1 MPYPQNPY
9 MNYQPGYQPQALPTM
24 QSQASYPAPSSNG
37 INWVSG
43 ESGAKSWI
51 VGRGESVLLMDSE
64 SQCFYLKSA
73 DASGMPLPLRV
84 FDYKERTQTAP
95 QGSQT
100 VLNQS
105 IDNFITRNEFDDLK
119 AKYEELERQMKSSNK
134 PAVRK
139 KEVTENE

>member
-1 MPYPQNPY
+1 MAYQNHY
-9 MNYQPGYQPQALPTM
+9 MNYQTGYQPQDLPIM

-64 SQCFYLKSA
+64 RQCFYIKSA

-84 FDYKERTQTAP
+84 FDYTERTQNAT
-95 QGSQT
+95 QGSQS

-105 IDNFITRNEFDDLK
+105 SDNFITRTEFDDLK
-119 AKYEELERQMKSSNK
+119 AKYEELEKQLKASKN
-134 PAVRK
+134 PAR
-139 KEVTENE
+139 KEVVKNE

>member
-9 MNYQPGYQPQALPTM
+9 MNYMPNYPQQALPTM
-24 QSQASYPAPSSNG
+24 QSQVYSTAPSSNG

-64 SQCFYLKSA
+64 NQCFYLKSA
-73 DASGMPLPLRV
+73 DASGMPLPLRT
-84 FDYKERTQTAP
+84 FDYTERTPNAQ

-100 VLNQS
+100 AFNQS
-105 IDNFITRNEFDDLK
+105 NDNFITRTEFDDLK
-119 AKYEELERQMKSSNK
+119 AKYEELEKQLKASKN
-134 PAVRK
+134 PAR
-139 KEVTENE
+139 KEVVKNE

>member
-1 MPYPQNPY
+1 MAYQNPY
-9 MNYQPGYQPQALPTM
+9 MNYQPNYPQQALPIM
-24 QSQASYPAPSSNG
+24 QSQASYHAPSSNG

-64 SQCFYLKSA
+64 SQCFYIKSA

-84 FDYKERTQTAP
+84 FDYAERTQNAP
-95 QGSQT
+95 QGSQS

-105 IDNFITRNEFDDLK
+105 SDNFITRTEFDDLK
-119 AKYEELERQMKSSNK
+119 AKYEELEKQLKASK
-134 PAVRK
+134 TPAR
-139 KEVTENE
+139 KEVAKNE

>member
-9 MNYQPGYQPQALPTM
+9 MNYQTGYQPQALPIM

-64 SQCFYLKSA
+64 NQCFYLKSA

-84 FDYKERTQTAP
+84 FDYTERTQNAP
-95 QGSQT
+95 QVSQT
-100 VLNQS
+100 AFNQS
-105 IDNFITRNEFDDLK
+105 NDNFITRTEFDDLK
-119 AKYEELERQMKSSNK
+119 AKYEELEKQLKAKSI
-134 PAVRK
+134 VK
-139 KEVTENE
+139 KEIAKNE

>member
-9 MNYQPGYQPQALPTM
+9 MNYQTGYQPQALPIM

-64 SQCFYLKSA
+64 SQCFYIKSA

-84 FDYKERTQTAP
+84 FDYTERTQNAP
-95 QGSQT
+95 QVSQS

-105 IDNFITRNEFDDLK
+105 SDNFITRNEFDDLK
-119 AKYEELERQMKSSNK
+119 AKYEELERQVKSSNK
-134 PAVRK
+134 PTVRK

>member
-1 MPYPQNPY
+1 MAYQNPY
-9 MNYQPGYQPQALPTM
+9 MNYQTGYQPQALPIM

-64 SQCFYLKSA
+64 SQCFYIKSA

-84 FDYKERTQTAP
+84 FDYKERTQNAP
-95 QGSQT
+95 QGSQS

-105 IDNFITRNEFDDLK
+105 SDNFITRTEFDDLK
-119 AKYEELERQMKSSNK
+119 AKYEELEKQLKASKN
-134 PAVRK
+134 PAR
-139 KEVTENE
+139 KEVVKNE

>member
-9 MNYQPGYQPQALPTM
+9 MNYQTGYQPQALPTM
-24 QSQASYPAPSSNG
+24 QSQAFSPAPSSNG

-84 FDYKERTQTAP
+84 FDYTERTQNTP
-95 QGSQT
+95 QAAQT

-105 IDNFITRNEFDDLK
+105 NDNFITRNEFDDLK
-119 AKYEELERQMKSSNK
+119 AKYEELERQVKSSSK

-139 KEVTENE
+139 KEVADNE

>member
-1 MPYPQNPY
+1 MPYQQNPY
-9 MNYQPGYQPQALPTM
+9 MNYQTGYQPQALPIM
-24 QSQASYPAPSSNG
+24 QSQTSYPAPSSNG

-64 SQCFYLKSA
+64 SQCFYIKSA

-84 FDYKERTQTAP
+84 FDYTERTQNAP
-95 QGSQT
+95 QGSQS

-105 IDNFITRNEFDDLK
+105 SDNFITRTEFDDLK
-119 AKYEELERQMKSSNK
+119 DKYEELEKQLKASKNTAR
-134 PAVRK
+134 
-139 KEVTENE
+139 KEVAKNE

>member
-1 MPYPQNPY
+1 MAYQNPY
-9 MNYQPGYQPQALPTM
+9 MNYQPNYPQQALPTM
-24 QSQASYPAPSSNG
+24 QSQVYSPAPSSNG

-64 SQCFYLKSA
+64 NQCFYLKSA

-84 FDYKERTQTAP
+84 FYYTERTQNAP
-95 QGSQT
+95 QGSQS

-105 IDNFITRNEFDDLK
+105 GDNFITRTEFDDLK
-119 AKYEELERQMKSSNK
+119 AKYEELEKQLKAKSI
-134 PAVRK
+134 VK
-139 KEVTENE
+139 KEIAKNE

>member
-9 MNYQPGYQPQALPTM
+9 MNYMPNYPQQALTTM
-24 QSQASYPAPSSNG
+24 QSQVYSTAPSSNG

-64 SQCFYLKSA
+64 NQCFYLKSA

-84 FDYKERTQTAP
+84 FDYTERTQNAP

-100 VLNQS
+100 AFNQS
-105 IDNFITRNEFDDLK
+105 NDNFITRTEFDDLK
-119 AKYEELERQMKSSNK
+119 AKYEELEKQLKAKSI
-134 PAVRK
+134 VK
-139 KEVTENE
+139 KEIAKNE

>member
-9 MNYQPGYQPQALPTM
+9 MNYMPNYPQQALPTM
-24 QSQASYPAPSSNG
+24 QSQVYSTAPSSNG

-64 SQCFYLKSA
+64 NQCFYLKSA
-73 DASGMPLPLRV
+73 DASGMPLPLRT
-84 FDYKERTQTAP
+84 FDYTERTNNAP

-100 VLNQS
+100 AFNQS
-105 IDNFITRNEFDDLK
+105 NDNFITRTEFDDLK
-119 AKYEELERQMKSSNK
+119 AKYEELEKQLKASKN
-134 PAVRK
+134 PAR
-139 KEVTENE
+139 KEVVKNE

>member
-1 MPYPQNPY
+1 
-9 MNYQPGYQPQALPTM
+9 M
-24 QSQASYPAPSSNG
+24 QSQASYHAPYSNG

-64 SQCFYLKSA
+64 SQCFYIKSA

-84 FDYKERTQTAP
+84 FDYTERTQNVP
-95 QGSQT
+95 QGSQS

-105 IDNFITRNEFDDLK
+105 SDNFITRNEFDDLK
-119 AKYEELERQMKSSNK
+119 AKYEELEKQLKAKSI
-134 PAVRK
+134 VK
-139 KEVTENE
+139 KEIAKNE

>member
-1 MPYPQNPY
+1 MPYQQNPY
-9 MNYQPGYQPQALPTM
+9 MNYQTGYQPQALPIM

-64 SQCFYLKSA
+64 SQCFYIKSA

-84 FDYKERTQTAP
+84 FDYAERTQNAP
-95 QGSQT
+95 QGSQS

-105 IDNFITRNEFDDLK
+105 SDNFITRTEFDDLK
-119 AKYEELERQMKSSNK
+119 AKYEELEKQLKASK
-134 PAVRK
+134 TPAR
-139 KEVTENE
+139 KEVVKNE

>member
-1 MPYPQNPY
+1 MAYQNPY
-9 MNYQPGYQPQALPTM
+9 MNYQTCYQPQDLPIM
-24 QSQASYPAPSSNG
+24 QSQASYHAPYSNG

-64 SQCFYLKSA
+64 SQCFYIKSA

-84 FDYKERTQTAP
+84 FDYTERTQNTP
-95 QGSQT
+95 QCSQS

-105 IDNFITRNEFDDLK
+105 SDNFITRTEFDDLK
-119 AKYEELERQMKSSNK
+119 AKYEELEKQLKASK
-134 PAVRK
+134 TPAR
-139 KEVTENE
+139 KEVAKNE

>member
-1 MPYPQNPY
+1 MAYQNPY
-9 MNYQPGYQPQALPTM
+9 MNYQTGYQPQALPIM

-64 SQCFYLKSA
+64 SQCFYIKSA

-84 FDYKERTQTAP
+84 FDYTERTQNAQ

-100 VLNQS
+100 AFNQS
-105 IDNFITRNEFDDLK
+105 NDNFITRTEFDDLK
-119 AKYEELERQMKSSNK
+119 AKYEELEKQLKASK
-134 PAVRK
+134 TPAR
-139 KEVTENE
+139 KEVAKNE

>member
-1 MPYPQNPY
+1 MAYQNPY
-9 MNYQPGYQPQALPTM
+9 MNYQTGYQPQDLPIM

-64 SQCFYLKSA
+64 NQCFYLKSA

-84 FDYKERTQTAP
+84 FDYTERTQNDP

-100 VLNQS
+100 AFNQS
-105 IDNFITRNEFDDLK
+105 NDNFITRTEFDDLK
-119 AKYEELERQMKSSNK
+119 AKYEELEKQLKASKN
-134 PAVRK
+134 PAR
-139 KEVTENE
+139 KEVVKNE

>member
-1 MPYPQNPY
+1 MAYQNPY
-9 MNYQPGYQPQALPTM
+9 MNYQTGYQPQALPIM

-64 SQCFYLKSA
+64 NQCFYLKSA
-73 DASGMPLPLRV
+73 DASGMPLPLRT
-84 FDYKERTQTAP
+84 FDYTERTQNAT

-100 VLNQS
+100 AFNQS
-105 IDNFITRNEFDDLK
+105 NDNYITRTEFDDLK
-119 AKYEELERQMKSSNK
+119 AKYEELEKQLKASKN
-134 PAVRK
+134 PARK
-139 KEVTENE
+139 EATKNE

>member
-1 MPYPQNPY
+1 MAYQNPY
-9 MNYQPGYQPQALPTM
+9 MNYQPNYPQQALPIM

-64 SQCFYLKSA
+64 SQCFYIKSA

-84 FDYKERTQTAP
+84 FDYTERTQNAP
-95 QGSQT
+95 QVSQS

-105 IDNFITRNEFDDLK
+105 SDNFITRTEFDDLK
-119 AKYEELERQMKSSNK
+119 AKYEELEKQLKASK
-134 PAVRK
+134 TPAR
-139 KEVTENE
+139 KEVVKNE

>member
-1 MPYPQNPY
+1 MAYQNPY
-9 MNYQPGYQPQALPTM
+9 MNYQTGYQPQALPIM

-64 SQCFYLKSA
+64 SQCFYIKSA

-84 FDYKERTQTAP
+84 FDYTERTQNAP
-95 QGSQT
+95 QDSQT
-100 VLNQS
+100 AFNQS
-105 IDNFITRNEFDDLK
+105 NDNFITRTEFDDLK
-119 AKYEELERQMKSSNK
+119 AKYEELEKQLKAKSI
-134 PAVRK
+134 VK
-139 KEVTENE
+139 KEIAKNE

>member
-1 MPYPQNPY
+1 MPYQQNPY
-9 MNYQPGYQPQALPTM
+9 MNYQTGYQPQALPIM

-64 SQCFYLKSA
+64 SQCFYIKSA

-84 FDYKERTQTAP
+84 FDYA
-95 QGSQT
+95 
-100 VLNQS
+100 
-105 IDNFITRNEFDDLK
+105 
-119 AKYEELERQMKSSNK
+119 
-134 PAVRK
+134 
-139 KEVTENE
+139 

>member
-9 MNYQPGYQPQALPTM
+9 MNYQNGYQPQALPTM
-24 QSQASYPAPSSNG
+24 QSQAFSPAPSSNG

-84 FDYKERTQTAP
+84 FDYTERTQNAP
-95 QGSQT
+95 QTPQT
-100 VLNQS
+100 ALNQS
-105 IDNFITRNEFDDLK
+105 NDNFITRNEFDDLK
-119 AKYEELERQMKSSNK
+119 AKYEELERQVKSSNK

-139 KEVTENE
+139 KEVAENE

>member
-1 MPYPQNPY
+1 
-9 MNYQPGYQPQALPTM
+9 MNYQPNYPQQALPIM

-64 SQCFYLKSA
+64 SQCFYIKSA

-84 FDYKERTQTAP
+84 FDYAERTQNAP
-95 QGSQT
+95 QGSQS

-105 IDNFITRNEFDDLK
+105 SDNFITRTEFDDLK
-119 AKYEELERQMKSSNK
+119 AKYEELEKQLKASK
-134 PAVRK
+134 TPAR
-139 KEVTENE
+139 KEVAKNE

>member
-9 MNYQPGYQPQALPTM
+9 MNYQTGYQPQALPTM
-24 QSQASYPAPSSNG
+24 QSQASYLAPSSNG

-84 FDYKERTQTAP
+84 FDYTERTQNAP
-95 QGSQT
+95 QVSQS

-105 IDNFITRNEFDDLK
+105 GDNFITRNEFDDLK
-119 AKYEELERQMKSSNK
+119 SKYEELERQVKSSNK

>member
-1 MPYPQNPY
+1 MPYQQNPY
-9 MNYQPGYQPQALPTM
+9 MNYQTGYQPQDLPIM
-24 QSQASYPAPSSNG
+24 QSQASYHAPYSNG

-64 SQCFYLKSA
+64 SQCFYIKSA

-84 FDYKERTQTAP
+84 FDYTERTQNTP
-95 QGSQT
+95 QGSQI

-105 IDNFITRNEFDDLK
+105 SDNFITRTEFDDLK
-119 AKYEELERQMKSSNK
+119 AKYEELEKQLKASK
-134 PAVRK
+134 TPAR
-139 KEVTENE
+139 KEVAKNE

>member
-1 MPYPQNPY
+1 MAYQNPY
-9 MNYQPGYQPQALPTM
+9 MNYQTGYQPQDLPIM

-64 SQCFYLKSA
+64 SQCFYIKSA

-84 FDYKERTQTAP
+84 FDYTERTQNST
-95 QGSQT
+95 QGSQS

-105 IDNFITRNEFDDLK
+105 SDNFITRNEFDDLK
-119 AKYEELERQMKSSNK
+119 AKYEELERQVKSSNK